1 MAWIRLKFPQNVLK
15 AIGWTAT
22 PPISLQVLASNEYSM
37 SEQRSN
43 VTDNSSGDAD
53 CMIQLSSAVLR
64 LTL

>member
-1 MAWIRLKFPQNVLK
+1 MVWIRLKFPQNVLK
-15 AIGWTAT
+15 AIGRVAT
-22 PPISLQVLASNEYSM
+22 SPISLQVLASNEYPV

-53 CMIQLSSAVLR
+53 CTIQLSSAVSR